1 MINSV
6 LLLSG
11 PSTSGYPA
19 SVLLHFCALPSWR
32 TDFPSSSVGWYSCL
46 HRTRDVRDTPNTL
59 CDVMEFRFVY
69 GQYLAAL
76 KTEREAERA
85 RARENERI
93 PDESPQPR
101 EDGDV
106 MEDGRVREARVML
119 IWVDTYRLGQ

>member
-1 MINSV
+1 
-6 LLLSG
+6 
-11 PSTSGYPA
+11 
-19 SVLLHFCALPSWR
+19 
-32 TDFPSSSVGWYSCL
+32 
-46 HRTRDVRDTPNTL
+46 
-59 CDVMEFRFVY
+59 MEFRFVY

-106 MEDGRVREARVML
+106 MEDGRASENVRPRRKNSRGVGLHFASS
-119 IWVDTYRLGQ
+119 